1 MFSVKYGQVW
11 PLLFQEKLEPERG
24 PSRLQLLLR
33 STPQKPAQEW
43 NRTNLLSKFKQT
55 ERCLPVGK
63 VGISGGGDLSQVC
76 SRGSMRYVD
85 QSQVLEGGGGEGL
98 SQDQL
103 CCEEGEQWGTKGME
117 AGILSASGFT
127 HFSSLRQIP
136 PCILAESAFPTPL
149 PPPSWRARWKGDW
162 WVVPAGMMTSS
173 SSCLQWGPLTPA

>member
-33 STPQKPAQEW
+33 STSQKPAQEW

-85 QSQVLEGGGGEGL
+85 QSQVLEGGGGQCFPNSL
-98 SQDQL
+98 
-103 CCEEGEQWGTKGME
+103 
-117 AGILSASGFT
+117 AS
-127 HFSSLRQIP
+127 SE
-136 PCILAESAFPTPL
+136 LACKVE
-149 PPPSWRARWKGDW
+149 R
-162 WVVPAGMMTSS
+162 
-173 SSCLQWGPLTPA
+173 

>member
-1 MFSVKYGQVW
+1 MCVFTENFSVKYGQVW
-11 PLLFQEKLEPERG
+11 LLLFQEKLEPERG
-24 PSRLQLLLR
+24 QGRLQLLLK

-43 NRTNLLSKFKQT
+43 KRTNLLSEFKQT
-55 ERCLPVGK
+55 EGCLPVGK

-76 SRGSMRYVD
+76 SRGSVRYVD

-127 HFSSLRQIP
+127 HFSLLRQIP
-136 PCILAESAFPTPL
+136 PLHPC
-149 PPPSWRARWKGDW
+149 
-162 WVVPAGMMTSS
+162 
-173 SSCLQWGPLTPA
+173 